1 MAMKNDTDKHI
12 DETEENQEADTVLDE
27 DSEKTADQAEM
38 DEKNDAGDST
48 VEDTAHEEEVLF
60 KTVISCKDLTKRFK
74 EGKLD
79 VEVLKGI
86 SVDIHAGEK
95 IAIVGSSGS
104 GKSTLLHIL
113 GGLDLPTDGTVHIL
127 DKNIADLTDT
137 ERGVL
142 RNQSLGFIY
151 QFHHLLPEFTALE
164 NVAMPLLIRGL
175 SVADA
180 RQQATDILNRVG
192 LGERLDHKPGQLSG
206 GERQRAAIA
215 RALVTKPQAVLADEP
230 TGNLDHKTALQIFD
244 LMQELNQ
251 ELNTAFV
258 IVTHDMQ
265 LAEKM
270 DKIYSLV
277 DGHLSYFKDPEA
289 A

>member
-1 MAMKNDTDKHI
+1 MNKK
-12 DETEENQEADTVLDE
+12 EN
-27 DSEKTADQAEM
+27 EM
-38 DEKNDAGDST
+38 NSKMI
-48 VEDTAHEEEVLF
+48 
-60 KTVISCKDLTKRFK
+60 ISCQNLYKRFT

-79 VEVLKGI
+79 VEVLKG
-86 SVDIHAGEK
+86 VTLDIHAGEK

-113 GGLDLPTDGTVHIL
+113 GGLDLPTEGKVQIL
-127 DKNIADLTDT
+127 DKDIAELSDT
-137 ERGVL
+137 ERGNL
-142 RNQSLGFIY
+142 RNQALGFIY

-164 NVAMPLLIRGL
+164 NIAMPLLIRGL
-175 SVADA
+175 EVSEASA
-180 RQQATDILNRVG
+180 MAQDILEKVG
-192 LGERLDHKPGQLSG
+192 LGQRINHKPGQLSG

-230 TGNLDHKTALQIFD
+230 TGNLDHKTAQQIFD

-251 ELNTAFV
+251 EMKTAFI

-270 DKIYSLV
+270 DKIYTLI
-277 DGHLSYFKDPEA
+277 DGELKKV
-289 A
+289 

>member
-1 MAMKNDTDKHI
+1 MT
-12 DETEENQEADTVLDE
+12 ETNKTMTEKIITCEN
-27 DSEKTADQAEM
+27 
-38 DEKNDAGDST
+38 
-48 VEDTAHEEEVLF
+48 
-60 KTVISCKDLTKRFK
+60 LTKRFK

-86 SVDIHAGEK
+86 SLDISAGEK

-113 GGLDLPTDGTVHIL
+113 GGLDLPTEGTVHVMG
-127 DKNIADLTDT
+127 KNIANLSDK
-137 ERGVL
+137 ERGDL

-175 SVADA
+175 STAEA
-180 RQQATDILNRVG
+180 SSKASDILSKVG
-192 LGERLDHKPGQLSG
+192 LSERLSHKPGQLSG

-215 RALVTKPQAVLADEP
+215 RALVTNPNAVLADEP

-244 LMQELNQ
+244 LMQSLNQ
-251 ELNTAFV
+251 EMQTAFV

-277 DGHLSYFKDPEA
+277 DGRLSNY
-289 A
+289 

>member
-1 MAMKNDTDKHI
+1 MNKEKNDTMSNDENSGFESSELDNSEI
-12 DETEENQEADTVLDE
+12 DNSIQETPETI
-27 DSEKTADQAEM
+27 
-38 DEKNDAGDST
+38 
-48 VEDTAHEEEVLF
+48 
-60 KTVISCKDLTKRFK
+60 ISSDNLTKRFK

-79 VEVLKGI
+79 VEVLKGV
-86 SVDIHAGEK
+86 SLELQAGEK

-113 GGLDLPTDGTVHIL
+113 GGLDLPSSGTVKVMGKDIAEL
-127 DKNIADLTDT
+127 SDK
-137 ERGVL
+137 ERGDL
-142 RNQSLGFIY
+142 RNHSLGFIY

-175 SVADA
+175 TVKEATE
-180 RQQATDILNRVG
+180 QATSILEKVG
-192 LGERLDHKPGQLSG
+192 LGERLKHKPGQLSG

-215 RALVTKPQAVLADEP
+215 RALVTKPNAVLADEP

-251 ELNTAFV
+251 EMQTAFI

-270 DKIYSLV
+270 DKIYHLV
-277 DGHLSYFKDPEA
+277 DRNLSQG
-289 A
+289 

>member
-1 MAMKNDTDKHI
+1 MSND
-12 DETEENQEADTVLDE
+12 
-27 DSEKTADQAEM
+27 
-38 DEKNDAGDST
+38 
-48 VEDTAHEEEVLF
+48 
-60 KTVISCKDLTKRFK
+60 VIISSDNLYKRFA

-86 SVDIHAGEK
+86 SLSLHAGEK

-113 GGLDLPTDGTVHIL
+113 GGLDLPTSGTVTVM
-127 DKNIADLTDT
+127 DKDISTLSDK
-137 ERGVL
+137 ERGDL

-175 SVADA
+175 SVKDA
-180 RQQATDILNRVG
+180 GQKAQDILEKVG
-192 LGERLDHKPGQLSG
+192 LLKRLSHKPGQLSG

-215 RALVTKPQAVLADEP
+215 RALVTNPNAVLADEP
-230 TGNLDHKTALQIFD
+230 TGNLDHKTAMQIFD
-244 LMQELNQ
+244 LMQSLNQ
-251 ELNTAFV
+251 EMQTAFI

-270 DKIYSLV
+270 DKIYHLV
-277 DGHLSYFKDPEA
+277 DGYLSEA
-289 A
+289 